1 MAVIRVDGARGYHA
15 PMSELLR
22 TSCVCGWETVGT
34 EDEVVAAT
42 LDHGLRVHNMA
53 GTREEVLQRAERI
66 EDDAAT

>member
-1 MAVIRVDGARGYHA
+1 
-15 PMSELLR
+15 MSELLR
-22 TSCVCGWETVGT
+22 TSCVCGWEKVGT
-34 EDEVVAAT
+34 EDEVVAAP